1 MRLSFADAQRNV
13 AEIANRESYSKDVLY
28 ELLAAYGRSASAI
41 TKLRTGSLN
50 LAEDKENDVLQR
62 GVVYFKHVPD
72 GNLLSVVDSLDQDP
86 LVVRYNPRYLIA
98 TDYNQLV
105 AKDMKKDTT
114 LDIRLR
120 DIDRNVDFF
129 YGWTGDEVTSE
140 KTEAVADRRAADK
153 MKDLYAEI
161 ERVNQEKLTDPH
173 STFRHDLNVFFSR
186 LLFCFF
192 AEDTKVFSKD
202 ERTMFTNSIKD
213 YTQTD
218 GSDLNTFLSTL
229 FDALDTDDKSGFT
242 SPFSKFP
249 YVNGTIFDTKKHSIA
264 IPKFN
269 AQARKLMLDCGNLDW
284 STINPDIFGSMFQS
298 IVDEDHR
305 ATNGMHYTSVPNI
318 MRTIEPLFLDN
329 LREEF
334 DKYYDNESKLNQL
347 WSRIS
352 KIKVFDPACG
362 SGNFLIIAYKEL
374 RKIEHGIIDRLF
386 SSDYKRAA
394 LSGKLESKIKLD
406 NFYGIEIDD
415 FAHEIA
421 ILSLYLAKHQMNI
434 EFEQHFGREVILIP
448 LKDNAKIVQ
457 GNSMQVDWN
466 DVCPNVPQTDF
477 VSPFD
482 PYLQQTLID
491 IEESQANVQESLI
504 SDEDLRQ
511 KRWDEIYLIGNPP
524 YLGSSLQDTDQKRD
538 MSLVFKDF
546 KNYKNL
552 DLIAAWFKL
561 GADYIKGSKAQLA
574 FVTTNSVCQGEQ
586 VALLWPYIFDQDV
599 EIGFCYTSFKW
610 TNGARNVAGV
620 TVVVINLR
628 SHSKAPKYIY
638 NNLIRSEV
646 ENINA
651 YLSNGTDIIIT
662 KRSKPLSDLPKMGYG
677 CKPVDGGFLI
687 FDTDTKNKA
696 VADDPRV
703 EKFIKKFVSGQDYL
717 GNTNRWCLWISDA
730 EYEEAY
736 GIPFIKARVDEV
748 EAFRLKS
755 KDSGAQ
761 AMAKKSYQFRE
772 FVMPPNNSII
782 MPSTT
787 SERREYIPCG
797 YLSAGTVP
805 NNASFVLQSAPL
817 WLFGV
822 ISSKMHVAW
831 VRAICGKLKTDY
843 RYSSTL
849 GFNTFPVRSLPDYQK
864 QEIEQRVRSVL
875 FARENH
881 SEKTL
886 SEMYDPD
893 KMPEDLRQAHHEL
906 DLAVDRLYRPKP
918 YNNDEERLTDL
929 FVLYEEMIAMDKEK
943 KK

>member
-1 MRLSFADAQRNV
+1 MRLTFADVQRNV
-13 AEIANRESYSKDVLY
+13 TEIANRESYSLDVIF

-41 TKLRTGSLN
+41 TKLRSGALN
-50 LAEDKENDVLQR
+50 LATDKENDVLQR
-62 GVVYFKHVPD
+62 GVVYFKHVPN

-98 TDYNQLV
+98 TDYDQLV
-105 AKDMKKDTT
+105 AKDTKKDTT
-114 LDIRLR
+114 LDIKLR

-161 ERVNQEKLTDPH
+161 EKVNQEKLTDPKN
-173 STFRHDLNVFFSR
+173 TFRHDLNVFFSR

-202 ERTMFTNSIKD
+202 EKTIFTSSIKD

-218 GSDLNTFLSTL
+218 GSDLDVFLNTL
-229 FDALDTDDKSGFT
+229 FDALDTDDKSSFT
-242 SPFSKFP
+242 SPYSKFP

-298 IVDEDHR
+298 IVDEEHR

-318 MRTIEPLFLDN
+318 MRTIEPLFLDE

-334 DKYYDNESKLNQL
+334 DKYYDNPNKLNNL

-386 SSDYKRAA
+386 SSDYQRAM

-434 EFEQHFGREVILIP
+434 EFEQHFGKEIILIP

-457 GNSMQVDWN
+457 GNSMQIDWRE
-466 DVCPNVPQTDF
+466 VCPNIEHVIDNTQPDQQ
-477 VSPFD
+477 
-482 PYLQQTLID
+482 YLLD
-491 IEESQANVQESLI
+491 LEVENEQEALI
-504 SDEDLRQ
+504 SDEDLKQ
-511 KRWDEIYLIGNPP
+511 KYWDEIYLIGNPP
-524 YLGSSLQDTDQKRD
+524 YLGSSLQDADQKRD
-538 MSLVFKDF
+538 MTHVFKSF

-552 DLIAAWFKL
+552 DLIAAWFKI
-561 GADYIKGSKAQLA
+561 GADYIQGSKAQLA
-574 FVTTNSVCQGEQ
+574 FVSTNSICQGEQ
-586 VALLWPYIFDQDV
+586 VALLWPYVFDKNV
-599 EIGFCYTSFKW
+599 EIGFAYTSFKW

-628 SHSKAPKYIY
+628 STSKAKKFIY
-638 NNLIRSEV
+638 DNLVRTEV
-646 ENINA
+646 PSISA
-651 YLSNGTDIIIT
+651 YLTAGSDSIFFTRRAKSISGLPDCVMG
-662 KRSKPLSDLPKMGYG
+662 SKPT
-677 CKPVDGGFLI
+677 DGGFLI
-687 FDTDTKNKA
+687 FDEEKREKIISEYPDA
-696 VADDPRV
+696 A
-703 EKFIKKFVSGQDYL
+703 KFIKGFTGSGDYIN
-717 GNTNRWCLWISDA
+717 GKTRYCLWISDA
-730 EYEEAY
+730 DADEAKT
-736 GIPFIKARVDEV
+736 IPPIAEMIANVAE
-748 EAFRLKS
+748 FRAS
-755 KDSGAQ
+755 RKDT
-761 AMAKKSYQFRE
+761 
-772 FVMPPNNSII
+772 
-782 MPSTT
+782 PSTVEYAKYPHRFRQRAHKNGQAIIIPSVS
-787 SERREYIPCG
+787 SERREYIPIG
-797 YLSAGTVP
+797 FLDGNTVAS
-805 NNASFVLQSAPL
+805 NAANIVYDAPI
-817 WLFGV
+817 WLFGI
-822 ISSKMHVAW
+822 ISSRMHMAWIRSVA
-831 VRAICGKLKTDY
+831 GKLEDRL
-843 RYSSTL
+843 RYSSAIVYA
-849 GFNTFPVRSLPDYQK
+849 NYPVPPLTEPQK
-864 QEIEQRVRSVL
+864 QMLTSAARNVL
-875 FARENH
+875 LVRENH

-886 SEMYDPD
+886 AEMYDPI

-906 DLAVDRLYRPKP
+906 DLAVDKLYRPRP
-918 YNNDEERLTDL
+918 YGNDEERLADL
-929 FVLYEEMIAMDKEK
+929 FALFEQMTATEKEK
-943 KK
+943 TK

>member
-1 MRLSFADAQRNV
+1 MRLTFADAQRNV
-13 AEIANRESYSKDVLY
+13 TEIANRESYSLDVIF

-41 TKLRTGSLN
+41 TKLRSGALN
-50 LAEDKENDVLQR
+50 LASDKENEVLQR

-98 TDYNQLV
+98 TNYDQLV

-114 LDIRLR
+114 LDIKLR

-161 ERVNQEKLTDPH
+161 EKVNQEKLTDPNN
-173 STFRHDLNVFFSR
+173 TFKHDLNVFFSR

-202 ERTMFTNSIKD
+202 EKTIFTSSIKD
-213 YTQTD
+213 FTQTD
-218 GSDLNTFLSTL
+218 GSDLDIFLNTL
-229 FDALDTDDKSGFT
+229 FDALDTEDKSNFT

-249 YVNGTIFDTKKHSIA
+249 YVNGTIFDTKKHNIA

-298 IVDEDHR
+298 IVDEEHR
-305 ATNGMHYTSVPNI
+305 AANGMHYTSVPNI
-318 MRTIEPLFLDN
+318 MRTIEPLFLDE

-334 DKYYDNESKLNQL
+334 DKYYDNPNKLNNL

-386 SSDYKRAA
+386 SSDYQRAM

-434 EFEQHFGREVILIP
+434 EFEQHFGKEIILIP

-457 GNSMQVDWN
+457 GNSMQIDWS
-466 DVCPNVPQTDF
+466 DVCPNIEHVIDNSQPDQQ
-477 VSPFD
+477 
-482 PYLQQTLID
+482 YLLD
-491 IEESQANVQESLI
+491 IVAENEQESLI
-504 SDEDLRQ
+504 SDEDLKQ
-511 KRWDEIYLIGNPP
+511 KYWDEIYLIGNPP
-524 YLGSSLQDTDQKRD
+524 YLGSSLQDADQKRD
-538 MSLVFKDF
+538 MTHVFKNF

-574 FVTTNSVCQGEQ
+574 FVSTNSVCQGEQ
-586 VALLWPYIFDQDV
+586 VALLWPYIFDLNV

-628 SHSKAPKYIY
+628 SKSKAPKYIY
-638 NNLIRSEV
+638 DNLIRAEV

-651 YLSNGTDIIIT
+651 YLSNGADIIIT
-662 KRSKPLSDLPKMGYG
+662 KRSKPLSSIPKMGYG

-687 FDTDTKNKA
+687 FDTATKDKA
-696 VADDPRV
+696 IAEDPRV
-703 EKFIKKFVSGQDYL
+703 AKFVKKFVSGQDYL
-717 GNTNRWCLWISDA
+717 SNSNRWCLWISDA

-736 GIPFIKARVDEV
+736 QIPFIKNRVDEV
-748 EAFRLKS
+748 ETFRLKS
-755 KDSGAQ
+755 KDTGAQ

-772 FVMPPNNSII
+772 FVMPPSNSII
-782 MPSTT
+782 MPSTS

-797 YLSAGTVP
+797 FIPANTVP
-805 NNASFVLQSAPL
+805 NNASFVISDAPL
-817 WLFGV
+817 WIFGI
-822 ISSKMHVAW
+822 ISSRMHMAW
-831 VRAICGKLKTDY
+831 VRSVAGQLETRI
-843 RYSSTL
+843 RYSSAIVY
-849 GFNTFPVRSLPDYQK
+849 NTFPLSPLSDYQK
-864 QEIEQRVRSVL
+864 HELEAKVRAVL

-881 SEKTL
+881 AELTL
-886 SEMYDPD
+886 VDMYDPD
-893 KMPEDLRQAHHEL
+893 DMPEDLRQAHHEL
-906 DLAVDRLYRPKP
+906 DLAVDRLYRSKP
-918 YNNDEERLTDL
+918 YNNDEERLADL
-929 FVLYEEMIAMDKEK
+929 LALYEQMISTEKEK
-943 KK
+943 TK

>member
-1 MRLSFADAQRNV
+1 MRLTFADAQRNV
-13 AEIANRESYSKDVLY
+13 TEIANRESYSLDVIF

-41 TKLRTGSLN
+41 TKLRSGALN
-50 LAEDKENDVLQR
+50 LATDKENDVLQR
-62 GVVYFKHVPD
+62 GVVYFKHVPN

-98 TDYNQLV
+98 TDYDQLV
-105 AKDMKKDTT
+105 AKDTKKDTT
-114 LDIRLR
+114 LDIKLR

-161 ERVNQEKLTDPH
+161 EKVNQEKLTDPKN
-173 STFRHDLNVFFSR
+173 TFRHDLNVFFSR

-202 ERTMFTNSIKD
+202 EKTIFTSSIKD

-218 GSDLNTFLSTL
+218 GSDLDVFLNTL
-229 FDALDTDDKSGFT
+229 FDALDTDDKSSFT
-242 SPFSKFP
+242 SPYSKFP

-298 IVDEDHR
+298 IVDEEHR

-318 MRTIEPLFLDN
+318 MRTIEPLFLDE

-334 DKYYDNESKLNQL
+334 DKYYDNPNKLNNL

-386 SSDYKRAA
+386 SSDYQRAM

-434 EFEQHFGREVILIP
+434 EFEQHFGKEIILIP

-457 GNSMQVDWN
+457 GNSMQLDWR
-466 DVCPNVPQTDF
+466 DVCPNIEHVIDNTQPDQQ
-477 VSPFD
+477 
-482 PYLQQTLID
+482 YLLD
-491 IEESQANVQESLI
+491 LEVENEQEALI
-504 SDEDLRQ
+504 SDEDLKQ
-511 KRWDEIYLIGNPP
+511 KYWDEIYLIGNPP
-524 YLGSSLQDTDQKRD
+524 YLGSSLQDADQKRD
-538 MSLVFKDF
+538 MTHVFKSF

-552 DLIAAWFKL
+552 DLIAAWFKI
-561 GADYIKGSKAQLA
+561 GADYIQGSKAQLA
-574 FVTTNSVCQGEQ
+574 FVSTNSICQGEQ
-586 VALLWPYIFDQDV
+586 VSLLWPYIFDKNV
-599 EIGFCYTSFKW
+599 EIGFAYTSFKW

-628 SHSKAPKYIY
+628 STSKAKKFIY
-638 NNLIRSEV
+638 SNLIRTEV
-646 ENINA
+646 NHINA
-651 YLSNGTDIIIT
+651 YLTISGDIIVS
-662 KRSKPLSDLPKMGYG
+662 KRSRPLSLLPRMGYG

-687 FDTDTKNKA
+687 FDTATKDKA
-696 VADDPRV
+696 VEEDPRV
-703 EKFIKKFVSGQDYL
+703 EKYIKKFVSGQDYI
-717 GNTNRWCLWISDA
+717 GNTNRWCLWISDD

-736 GIPFIKARVDEV
+736 QIPFIKERVDEV
-748 EAFRLKS
+748 RSFRLKS

-772 FVMPPNNSII
+772 FVLPPSNSII
-782 MPSTT
+782 MPSTS

-797 YLSAGTVP
+797 YIQADTVP
-805 NNASFVLQSAPL
+805 NNASFVIANAPL
-817 WLFGV
+817 WIFGI
-822 ISSKMHVAW
+822 ISSRMHMTW
-831 VRAICGKLKTDY
+831 VRAVSGQLESRI
-843 RYSSTL
+843 RYSSAIVY
-849 GFNTFPVRSLPDYQK
+849 NTFPLKPLLDYEKNELEAKVRA
-864 QEIEQRVRSVL
+864 VL

-881 SEKTL
+881 SEL
-886 SEMYDPD
+886 RLVDMYDPI

-918 YNNDEERLTDL
+918 YSNDEERLADL
-929 FVLYEEMIAMDKEK
+929 FALFEQMTAIEKEK
-943 KK
+943 TK

>member
-1 MRLSFADAQRNV
+1 MRLTFADAQRNV
-13 AEIANRESYSKDVLY
+13 TEIANRESYSLDVIF

-41 TKLRTGSLN
+41 TKLRSGALN
-50 LAEDKENDVLQR
+50 LATDKENDVLQR
-62 GVVYFKHVPD
+62 GVVYFKHVPN

-98 TDYNQLV
+98 TDYDQLV
-105 AKDMKKDTT
+105 AKDTKKDTT
-114 LDIRLR
+114 LDIKLR

-161 ERVNQEKLTDPH
+161 EKVNQEKLTDPKN
-173 STFRHDLNVFFSR
+173 TFRHDLNVFFSR

-202 ERTMFTNSIKD
+202 EKTIFTSSIKD

-218 GSDLNTFLSTL
+218 GSDLDVFLKTL
-229 FDALDTDDKSGFT
+229 FDALDTDDKSSFT
-242 SPFSKFP
+242 SPYSKFP

-298 IVDEDHR
+298 IVDEEHR

-318 MRTIEPLFLDN
+318 MRTIEPLFLDE

-334 DKYYDNESKLNQL
+334 DKYYDNPNKLNNL

-386 SSDYKRAA
+386 SSDYQRAM

-434 EFEQHFGREVILIP
+434 EFEQHFGKEIILIP

-457 GNSMQVDWN
+457 GNSMQIDWR
-466 DVCPNVPQTDF
+466 DVCPNIEHVIDNTQPDQQ
-477 VSPFD
+477 
-482 PYLQQTLID
+482 YLLD
-491 IEESQANVQESLI
+491 LEVENEQEALI
-504 SDEDLRQ
+504 SDEDLKQ
-511 KRWDEIYLIGNPP
+511 KYWDEIYLIGNPP
-524 YLGSSLQDTDQKRD
+524 YLGSSLQDADQKRD
-538 MSLVFKDF
+538 MTLVFKSF

-561 GADYIKGSKAQLA
+561 GADYIQGSKAQLA
-574 FVTTNSVCQGEQ
+574 FVSTNSICQGEQ
-586 VALLWPYIFDQDV
+586 VALLWPYIFDKNV
-599 EIGFCYTSFKW
+599 EIGFAYTSFKW

-628 SHSKAPKYIY
+628 SKSKAPKYIY
-638 NNLIRSEV
+638 DNLIRAEV
-646 ENINA
+646 EHINA
-651 YLSNGTDIIIT
+651 YLSNGADIIIT
-662 KRSKPLSDLPKMGYG
+662 KRSKPLSSMPKMGYG

-687 FDTDTKNKA
+687 FDTATKDKA
-696 VADDPRV
+696 IAEDPRV
-703 EKFIKKFVSGQDYL
+703 AKFVKKFVSGQDYL
-717 GNTNRWCLWISDA
+717 SNSNRWCLWISDA

-736 GIPFIKARVDEV
+736 QIPFIKNRVDEV
-748 EAFRLKS
+748 ETFRLKS
-755 KDSGAQ
+755 KDTGAQ

-772 FVMPPNNSII
+772 FVMPPRNSII
-782 MPSTT
+782 MPSTS

-797 YLSAGTVP
+797 FIPADTVP
-805 NNASFVLQSAPL
+805 NNASFVISDAPL
-817 WLFGV
+817 WIFGI
-822 ISSKMHVAW
+822 ISSRMHMAW
-831 VRAICGKLKTDY
+831 VRSVAGQLETRI
-843 RYSSTL
+843 RYSSAIVY
-849 GFNTFPVRSLPDYQK
+849 NTFPLSPLPDYQK
-864 QEIEQRVRSVL
+864 HELEAKVRAVL

-881 SEKTL
+881 TELTL
-886 SEMYDPD
+886 VDMYDPD
-893 KMPEDLRQAHHEL
+893 DMPEDLRQAHQEL
-906 DLAVDRLYRPKP
+906 DLAVDRLYRSKP
-918 YNNDEERLTDL
+918 YNNDEERLADL
-929 FVLYEEMIAMDKEK
+929 LALYEQMISTEKEK
-943 KK
+943 TK

>member
-1 MRLSFADAQRNV
+1 MRLTFAEAQRNV
-13 AEIANRESYSKDVLY
+13 AEIANRESYTKDVIF

-41 TKLRTGSLN
+41 TKLRSGALN
-50 LAEDKENDVLQR
+50 LAEDSKDDVLQR
-62 GVVYFKHVPD
+62 GVVYFKHVPS
-72 GNLLSVVDSLDQDP
+72 GNLRSVIDSLDKDP

-98 TDYNQLV
+98 TDYDQLV
-105 AKDMKKDTT
+105 AKDIKKDTT
-114 LDIRLR
+114 LDIKLR

-161 ERVNQEKLTDPH
+161 ERVNRDKLADPK

-192 AEDTKVFSKD
+192 AEDTKVFSKT
-202 ERTMFTNSIKD
+202 ESSIFTSSIKD

-218 GSDLNTFLSTL
+218 GSDLDEFLRTL
-229 FDALDTDDKSGFT
+229 FDSLDTEDKTGFT
-242 SPFSKFP
+242 SPYSKFP
-249 YVNGTIFDTKKHSIA
+249 YVNGTIFDTKKHNIA

-269 AQARKLMLDCGNLDW
+269 AQARKLILDCGNQNWAL
-284 STINPDIFGSMFQS
+284 INPDIFGSMFQS

-305 ATNGMHYTSVPNI
+305 ANNGMHYTSVPNI
-318 MRTIEPLFLDN
+318 MRTIEPLFIDE

-334 DKYYDNESKLNQL
+334 DANYDNPKKLERL
-347 WSRIS
+347 WDRIS

-386 SSDYKRAA
+386 SDDYKRAM
-394 LSGKLESKIKLD
+394 LSGRLESRIKLD

-434 EFEQHFGREVILIP
+434 EFEEHFGKEIILIP

-457 GNSMQVDWN
+457 GNSMRIDWN
-466 DVCPNVPQTDF
+466 DVCPNIQHSLDKQKPDQQ
-477 VSPFD
+477 
-482 PYLQQTLID
+482 YL
-491 IEESQANVQESLI
+491 IELEQEHEQESLI
-504 SDEDLRQ
+504 SDEDLKQ
-511 KRWDEIYLIGNPP
+511 KYWDEIYLIGNPP
-524 YLGSSLQDTDQKRD
+524 YLGSSLQDADQKRD
-538 MSLVFKDF
+538 MTHVFNGF
-546 KNYKNL
+546 SNYKNL

-561 GADYIKGSKAQLA
+561 GADYIKGTKAQLA
-574 FVTTNSVCQGEQ
+574 FVSTNSICQGEQ
-586 VALLWPYIFDQDV
+586 VALLWPYIFDKGV
-599 EIGFCYTSFKW
+599 EIGFAYTSFKW

-628 SHSKAPKYIY
+628 SKNKAKKFIY
-638 NNLIRSEV
+638 DNLIRAEV
-646 ENINA
+646 DHINA
-651 YLSNGTDIIIT
+651 YLTNGPDIIIT
-662 KRSKPLSDLPKMGYG
+662 KRSKPLSSIPKMGYG

-687 FDTDTKNKA
+687 FDSDTKDRA
-696 VADDPRV
+696 MQEDPRV
-703 EKFIKKFVSGQDYL
+703 EKFVKKFISGQDYL
-717 GNTNRWCLWISDA
+717 SGNNRWCLWISDA
-730 EYEEAY
+730 DHNEAY
-736 GIPFIKARVDEV
+736 QIPFVKERVDEV
-748 EAFRLKS
+748 KAFRLKS

-772 FVMPPNNSII
+772 FVLPPSNSIL
-782 MPSTT
+782 MPSTS

-797 YLSAGTVP
+797 YIQADTVP

-817 WLFGV
+817 WLFGL

-831 VRAICGKLKTDY
+831 VRSICGKLKTDY

-849 GFNTFPVRSLPDYQK
+849 GYNTFPIPPLLNYQK
-864 QEIEQRVRSVL
+864 QEIEAKVREVL

-886 SEMYDPD
+886 SNMYDPD

-906 DLAVDRLYRPKP
+906 DLAVDRLYSTKP
-918 YNNDEERLTDL
+918 YSGDEDRLASL
-929 FVLYEEMIAMDKEK
+929 FSLYEQMTKAEKEK
-943 KK
+943 TK

>member
-1 MRLSFADAQRNV
+1 MRLTFADAQRNV
-13 AEIANRESYSKDVLY
+13 TEIANRESYSLDVIF

-41 TKLRTGSLN
+41 TKLRSGALN
-50 LAEDKENDVLQR
+50 LASDKENDVLQR
-62 GVVYFKHVPD
+62 GVVYFKHVPS
-72 GNLLSVVDSLDQDP
+72 GNLLSIVDSLDQDP

-98 TDYNQLV
+98 TDYDQLV

-114 LDIRLR
+114 LDIKLR

-161 ERVNQEKLTDPH
+161 EKVNQEKLTDPKN
-173 STFRHDLNVFFSR
+173 TFRHDLNVFFSR

-202 ERTMFTNSIKD
+202 EKTIFTSSIKD

-218 GSDLNTFLSTL
+218 GSDLDIFLNTL
-229 FDALDTDDKSGFT
+229 FDALDTDDKSSFT
-242 SPFSKFP
+242 SPYSKFP

-298 IVDEDHR
+298 IVDEEHR

-318 MRTIEPLFLDN
+318 MRTIEPLFLDE

-334 DKYYDNESKLNQL
+334 DKYYDNPNKLNNL

-386 SSDYKRAA
+386 SSDYQRAM

-434 EFEQHFGREVILIP
+434 EFEQHFGKEIILIP

-457 GNSMQVDWN
+457 GNSMQIDWRE
-466 DVCPNVPQTDF
+466 VCPNIEHVIDNSLPDQQ
-477 VSPFD
+477 
-482 PYLQQTLID
+482 YLLD
-491 IEESQANVQESLI
+491 IEVENEQEALI
-504 SDEDLRQ
+504 SNEDLKQ
-511 KRWDEIYLIGNPP
+511 KYWDEIYLIGNPP
-524 YLGSSLQDTDQKRD
+524 YLGSSLQDADQKHD
-538 MSLVFKDF
+538 MTHVFKNF

-552 DLIAAWFKL
+552 DLIAAWFKI

-574 FVTTNSVCQGEQ
+574 FVSTNSICQGEQ

-599 EIGFCYTSFKW
+599 EIGFAYTSFKW

-628 SHSKAPKYIY
+628 AKSKAPKYIY
-638 NNLIRSEV
+638 DNLIRAEV
-646 ENINA
+646 EHINA
-651 YLSNGTDIIIT
+651 YLSNGADIIIA
-662 KRSKPLSDLPKMGYG
+662 KRSKPLSSMPKMGYG

-687 FDTDTKNKA
+687 FDTATKNNA
-696 VADDPRV
+696 IAEDPRV
-703 EKFIKKFVSGQDYL
+703 AKFVKKFVSGQDYL
-717 GNTNRWCLWISDA
+717 SNSNRWCLWISDA

-736 GIPFIKARVDEV
+736 QIPFIKARVDEV
-748 EAFRLKS
+748 RAFRLKS

-782 MPSTT
+782 MPSTS

-797 YLSAGTVP
+797 YIPADTVP
-805 NNASFVLQSAPL
+805 NNASFVISDAPL
-817 WLFGV
+817 WIFGI
-822 ISSKMHVAW
+822 ISSRMHMAW
-831 VRAICGKLKTDY
+831 VRSVAGQLETRI
-843 RYSSTL
+843 RYSSAIVY
-849 GFNTFPVRSLPDYQK
+849 NTFPLSPLPDYQK
-864 QEIEQRVRSVL
+864 HDLEVKVRAVL

-881 SEKTL
+881 SELTL
-886 SEMYDPD
+886 VDMYDPD
-893 KMPEDLRQAHHEL
+893 DMPEDLRQAHHEL
-906 DLAVDRLYRPKP
+906 DLAVDRLYRSKP
-918 YNNDEERLTDL
+918 YNNDEERLADL
-929 FVLYEEMIAMDKEK
+929 LALYEQMISIEKEK
-943 KK
+943 TK